1 MKPMSAELMQ
11 GDKLMIIVAA
21 MALIT
26 LALRTTGF
34 FMMRYV
40 PMTPAI
46 QRMLDALPGSIIAAA
61 VLPAV
66 VQGGRVAWLA
76 VLSAMMAMW
85 LTRSDF
91 VAVIIGMGVAALA
104 RFYGLG

>member
-1 MKPMSAELMQ
+1 MPAELMQ

-21 MALIT
+21 MALVT

-40 PMTPAI
+40 PMTPPI

-61 VLPAV
+61 VLPVV
-66 VQGGRVAWLA
+66 VQGGRVAWMA
-76 VLSAMMAMW
+76 VLSAMVAMW

-91 VAVIIGMGVAALA
+91 VAVIVGMGVAALV

>member
-1 MKPMSAELMQ
+1 MPADLMQ

-34 FMMRYV
+34 WLMRYV

-66 VQGGRVAWLA
+66 VQGGLVAWLA
-76 VLSAMMAMW
+76 VLSAMRSMW
-85 LTRSDF
+85 MVRSDF
-91 VAVIIGMGVAALA
+91 VAVIVGMGVAALA

>member
-1 MKPMSAELMQ
+1 MSADLMQ

-66 VQGGRVAWLA
+66 VQGGRVAWMA
-76 VLSAMMAMW
+76 VLSAMVAMW

-91 VAVIIGMGVAALA
+91 VAVIVGMGVAALA

>member
-1 MKPMSAELMQ
+1 MGAELTQ
-11 GDKLMIIVAA
+11 SDVIMIVVAA

-34 FMMRYV
+34 WMMRYV

-61 VLPAV
+61 VLPVV
-66 VQGGRVAWLA
+66 VQGGRVAWFA
-76 VLSAMMAMW
+76 VLSAMLAMW

-91 VAVIIGMGVAALA
+91 VAVIVGMGVAALV
-104 RFYGLG
+104 RLYGLG

>member
-1 MKPMSAELMQ
+1 MSAELMRT
-11 GDKLMIIVAA
+11 DVLIVIAA
-21 MALIT
+21 MAVVT

-34 FMMRYV
+34 WLMRYV
-40 PMTPAI
+40 PVTPRI

-66 VQGGRVAWLA
+66 VQGGVVAALA
-76 VLSAMMAMW
+76 VITAMISMW

-91 VAVIIGMGVAALA
+91 VAVITGMGVAALA
-104 RFYGLG
+104 RLAGLG

>member
-1 MKPMSAELMQ
+1 MGAELMQ
-11 GDKLMIIVAA
+11 GDKLIVIVAA

-61 VLPAV
+61 VLPVV

-76 VLSAMMAMW
+76 VISAMVSMW

-91 VAVIIGMGVAALA
+91 VAVIVGMGVAALV

>member
-1 MKPMSAELMQ
+1 MSVELMQ

-66 VQGGRVAWLA
+66 VQGGLVAWLA
-76 VLSAMMAMW
+76 VLSAMLSMW
-85 LTRSDF
+85 MVRSDF
-91 VAVIIGMGVAALA
+91 VAVIVGMGVAALA
-104 RFYGLG
+104 RLYGLG

>member
-1 MKPMSAELMQ
+1 MKPVGADLTQS
-11 GDKLMIIVAA
+11 DIVMIVVAT
-21 MALIT
+21 MALVT

-34 FMMRYV
+34 WLMRYV

-76 VLSAMMAMW
+76 VISAMVSMW

-91 VAVIIGMGVAALA
+91 VAVIVGMGVAALV
-104 RFYGLG
+104 RLYGLG